1 MPSSRPDLPLLL
13 DRISFLVHRI
23 NAHLL
28 RTTNPLLK
36 RWGVDLTESRLL
48 VALLE
53 NGPMPAGEIV
63 RIMALPQSTISHQ
76 VKRLEK
82 AGYVTRNPGDNDS
95 RIVIAD
101 LTDKGRVV
109 ANEANAHSRDVTD
122 QVLAAI
128 GANEVELVRAAL
140 KRIDAALANDDR

>member
-1 MPSSRPDLPLLL
+1 MPKKKAELPPLL

-28 RTTNPLLK
+28 RNTNPLLK

-82 AGYVTRNPGDNDS
+82 AGYVARTPGDSDS
-95 RIVIAD
+95 RIVIAE
-101 LTDKGRVV
+101 LTDKGRAV
-109 ANEANAHSRDVTD
+109 AIEANTHSRDVTD

-128 GANEVELVRAAL
+128 GEDEVELVRAAL
-140 KRIDAALANDDR
+140 KRVDEALASSER